1 MLHGQLERAVGRA
14 DLADHGLVGQ
24 QFPGA
29 VGPLLPA
36 GHPQRHHVA
45 GDTPLELVGRAL
57 GRDHP
62 VIDDEHPVAQDVRFL
77 QVVRGEE
84 DRGAQLGLEPGDVLP
99 QVAPAL
105 RVQAGGRLVQEDQ
118 RRPVH
123 QPERDLQP
131 PALPAGQRLD
141 QPLLEP
147 GQLKLRGQQFRPLPR
162 LGGAD
167 AVQRGLVQQL
177 LDDQAGRVGAAHRLA
192 DGLRHVA
199 DLLAHVERVR
209 QQVGA
214 RHRGRPRGGLE
225 QRGQHAQGSG
235 LARAVRPEE
244 TDDLALAD
252 GQVHAPDRLDR
263 ALAALEGSRQPPCL
277 DDRHRSPA
285 LRPGQVSRSGA
296 RDVKYYLVFGPYGSG
311 SEGSGMAS

>member
-1 MLHGQLERAVGRA
+1 MVPRS
-14 DLADHGLVGQ
+14 
-24 QFPGA
+24 
-29 VGPLLPA
+29 
-36 GHPQRHHVA
+36 
-45 GDTPLELVGRAL
+45 
-57 GRDHP
+57 
-62 VIDDEHPVAQDVRFL
+62 
-77 QVVRGEE
+77 
-84 DRGAQLGLEPGDVLP
+84 DRRLRDVLP

-118 RRPVH
+118 RRLVH

-131 PALPAGQRLD
+131 PPLPAGQRLD

-147 GQLKLRGQQFRPLPR
+147 GQLELPGQQLRALPR
-162 LGGAD
+162 LGPAD

-199 DLLAHVERVR
+199 DLLAHLERVR

-214 RHRGRPRGGLE
+214 CHRGRPRGRLE
-225 QRGQHAQGSG
+225 QRGQHAQRGG

-244 TDDLALAD
+244 ADDLALAD

-263 ALAALEGSRQPPCL
+263 APAALEGPREPPCL
-277 DDRHRSPA
+277 DNRHSSVSLAGFPSLVPPPSAQDQCRDPV
-285 LRPGQVSRSGA
+285 RRCQVISR
-296 RDVKYYLVFGPYGSG
+296 
-311 SEGSGMAS
+311 